1 MKIFFLKKISFKGPK
16 MNLSKVLISL
26 ISLKIIRAKMR
37 YKKIFNRNKFYRS
50 RLKMM
55 SLNNILR
62 NKKNNKL

>member
-1 MKIFFLKKISFKGPK
+1 
-16 MNLSKVLISL
+16 
-26 ISLKIIRAKMR
+26 MR
-37 YKKIFNRNKFYRS
+37 YKEIFNRNKFNRS